1 MPRAYTLTPELVAAH
16 AGGPVVCLEPGAIG
30 RSHRAFSRRPGADR
44 NRSARAELAA
54 LRGEFYAEPGPVGRV
69 DPEPQT
75 DVTLVR
81 IDGAIKQHAGSAEP
95 SGSWIDGHD
104 AIYERLAAAFEIG
117 DAVLCIDSPGGA
129 CAGGPENIRRAQEMK
144 AKHGRRC
151 TVHTEALCASGGLWW
166 ALAIGDAFYVS
177 RDGRAGSIGARNTI
191 GSIVGA
197 LIKDGIDLEII
208 EDPDGK
214 ACGDPT
220 RPIDDEARARAQ
232 AEVTAAADMFRA
244 AVCESAIGK
253 RHGLTPDALKAM
265 RGKIYQGE
273 AAVAA
278 GLADGV
284 ATLEDVLTE
293 ALAMAGEG
301 ATAMPE
307 PDDKDEKD
315 KDGDEPEEE
324 AMTCGTCGDKPV
336 GKGRFCAGCGAKM
349 PGDDEPPQ
357 SDRPGAAM
365 PPKDESKATAAH
377 YASLSIPALRAAA
390 IGMHRTLDAVAR
402 HVGAKA
408 HGEILG
414 CVEAVAKD
422 AANAAR
428 YRNERNAATAK
439 ADAKERIEILMA
451 LSAADPK
458 NHPRGNL
465 LVDVVEGGKI
475 VGVRPAKLWSDGPE
489 GRTLANLRGYSRTVL
504 SSAPA
509 QEPNPYDRAPA
520 DADPKAANAQ
530 ANEPTAG
537 EIEAAKRDPAV
548 IIAAST
554 TPGAKLDDLARNH
567 VIASRAARRAT
578 VPA

>member
-1 MPRAYTLTPELVAAH
+1 
-16 AGGPVVCLEPGAIG
+16 
-30 RSHRAFSRRPGADR
+30 
-44 NRSARAELAA
+44 LAA
-54 LRGEFYAEPGPVGRV
+54 LRGEFYAEPGPVGRIE
-69 DPEPQT
+69 PEPKA

-81 IDGAIKQHAGSAEP
+81 IDGVIKQHAGSEGP
-95 SGSWIDGHD
+95 SGSYVDGQD
-104 AIYERLAAAFEIG
+104 AICERLSAAFEMG

-129 CAGGPENIRRAQEMK
+129 VAGGPENIRRVQEMK

-151 TVHTEALCASGGLWW
+151 TVHTEALCASMALWW

-177 RDGRAGSIGARNTI
+177 RDGRAGSIGARGAL

-197 LIKDGIDLEII
+197 LAKEGIDVEII

-214 ACGDPT
+214 ACGAPE
-220 RPIDDEARARAQ
+220 RPIDEEARARAQ

-244 AVCESAIGK
+244 AVCESAVGK

-307 PDDKDEKD
+307 PDEKKDPEKND
-315 KDGDEPEEE
+315 DEPEEE

-349 PGDDEPPQ
+349 PGDDGAPD
-357 SDRPGAAM
+357 SDRPGAA
-365 PPKDESKATAAH
+365 PPMKDEGKATAAH
-377 YASLSIPALRAAA
+377 YAGLSLPALRAAA
-390 IGMHRTLDAVAR
+390 ITMHRTLDAVSR

-428 YRNERNAATAK
+428 YRTERNAASAR
-439 ADAKERIEILMA
+439 ADERERIDILMSLA
-451 LSAADPK
+451 AADPK
-458 NHPRGNL
+458 GHPRGNL
-465 LVDVVEGGKI
+465 LVDVVQDGKI
-475 VGVRPAKLWSDGPE
+475 VGVKPAKLWGDGPE
-489 GRTLANLRGYSRTVL
+489 GRTLQNLRGYSRTVL
-504 SSAPA
+504 SAAPA
-509 QEPNPYDRAPA
+509 QEQNPYDRPPP
-520 DADPKAANAQ
+520 DADPKAATAQ
-530 ANEPTAG
+530 AGEPTPG

-548 IIAAST
+548 LIAAQT
-554 TPGAKLDDLARNH
+554 TPGANLDALARQH
-567 VIASRAARRAT
+567 VLVSRAARRAQ